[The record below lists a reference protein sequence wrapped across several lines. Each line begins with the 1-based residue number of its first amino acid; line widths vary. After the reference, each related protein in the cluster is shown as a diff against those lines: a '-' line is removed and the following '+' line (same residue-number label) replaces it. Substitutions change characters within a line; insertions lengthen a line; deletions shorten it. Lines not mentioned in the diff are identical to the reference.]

1 MLTRYTVAEESG
13 EEAGA
18 CLGIEQVLA
27 RHRLI
32 EAGGGRVSEDYP
44 FLWFM
49 VTPYRSQLW
58 EYEDHP
64 LVWLQRPVDAW
75 RGWES
80 QDNPLPENS
89 RLDFHSFMD

>member
-32 EAGGGRVSEDYP
+32 EAGGGRVSEDY
-44 FLWFM
+44 LM
-49 VTPYRSQLW
+49 VTPYWSQLW
-58 EYEDHP
+58 QSEEYH
-64 LVWLQRPVDAW
+64 LLWLQRLVEAW

-80 QDNPLPENS
+80 QDKPLPENS

>member
-44 FLWFM
+44 FNGYAL
-49 VTPYRSQLW
+49 
-58 EYEDHP
+58 
-64 LVWLQRPVDAW
+64 LVAIM
-75 RGWES
+75 GI
-80 QDNPLPENS
+80 
-89 RLDFHSFMD
+89 